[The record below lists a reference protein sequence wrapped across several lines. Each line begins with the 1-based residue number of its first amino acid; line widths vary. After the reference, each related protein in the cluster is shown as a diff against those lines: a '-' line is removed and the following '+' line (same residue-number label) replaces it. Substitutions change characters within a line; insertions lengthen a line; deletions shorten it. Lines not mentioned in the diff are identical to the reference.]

1 MYLCT
6 YLSKVHYVCVL
17 YVRSFYNNPMDCALK
32 SSSSV
37 NQIYYSP
44 TAFDFDGVHL
54 YTCTPD
60 GNGGS
65 YAYVCNGADG
75 IQQLGYS
82 ASLECKGTATQIRE
96 GTFVQ
101 LGQNCAYNSD
111 TRAYQSLVCNG
122 PASMN

>member
-1 MYLCT
+1 M
-6 YLSKVHYVCVL
+6 CV
-17 YVRSFYNNPMDCALK
+17 YVRSFYNSPMACALK
-32 SSSSV
+32 TSSSV

-54 YTCTPD
+54 YTCTPN

-75 IQQLGYS
+75 IQE
-82 ASLECKGTATQIRE
+82 LECKGTATQIRE